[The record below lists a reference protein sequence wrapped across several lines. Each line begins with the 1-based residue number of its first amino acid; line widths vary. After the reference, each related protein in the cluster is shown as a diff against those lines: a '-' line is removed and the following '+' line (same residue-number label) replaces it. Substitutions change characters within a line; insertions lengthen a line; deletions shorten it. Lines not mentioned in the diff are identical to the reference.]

1 MDQKPTSRINLR
13 EFKAISHAI
22 STYEDLTVLN
32 QHMVE
37 GICRSFKI
45 KACSIFLYDDRE
57 RQLFRVTSYGLSDDY
72 IRKGPIIVDHNRN
85 PETLSGEVV
94 FYQDLKTDN
103 RVLFP
108 EAAMAEGILSML
120 SVPIK
125 YHEHVL
131 GLIKMYHSDPW
142 ILHEDDL
149 DAFCVLAAHLGLR
162 IEHTGL
168 RNFFE
173 MVKAAAASLPLRM
186 IQGLGV

>member
-1 MDQKPTSRINLR
+1 
-13 EFKAISHAI
+13 
-22 STYEDLTVLN
+22 
-32 QHMVE
+32 
-37 GICRSFKI
+37 
-45 KACSIFLYDDRE
+45 
-57 RQLFRVTSYGLSDDY
+57 
-72 IRKGPIIVDHNRN
+72 
-85 PETLSGEVV
+85 
-94 FYQDLKTDN
+94 
-103 RVLFP
+103 
-108 EAAMAEGILSML
+108 ML

-186 IQGLGV
+186 MQGLGI